1 MEDVERR
8 AQSCVHI
15 FLGSF
20 VTEFWEGDWKFHV
33 NWRTG
38 SEIES

>member
-8 AQSCVHI
+8 AQSCVRI

-20 VTEFWEGDWKFHV
+20 VTECWEGDWNFHV
-33 NWRTG
+33 NWRIG